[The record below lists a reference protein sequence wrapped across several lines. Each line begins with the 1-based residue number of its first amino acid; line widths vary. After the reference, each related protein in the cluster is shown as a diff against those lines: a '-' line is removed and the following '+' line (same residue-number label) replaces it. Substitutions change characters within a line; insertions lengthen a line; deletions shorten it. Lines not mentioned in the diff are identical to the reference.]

1 MKNSILF
8 HSFKKLTNSLLII
21 ATFYSIVELI
31 KEIYQPSMLLI
42 ELRNTNA

>member
-8 HSFKKLTNSLLII
+8 HSFNKLTNCFFIM

-42 ELRNTNA
+42 ELRNIDA